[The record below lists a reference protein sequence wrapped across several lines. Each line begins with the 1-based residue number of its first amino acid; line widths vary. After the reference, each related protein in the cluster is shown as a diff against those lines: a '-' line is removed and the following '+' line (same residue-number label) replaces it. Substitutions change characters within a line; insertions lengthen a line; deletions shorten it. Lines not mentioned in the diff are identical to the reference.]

1 MKKKYLVIE
10 KMDNKVYASFETKK
24 QLKNGNLER
33 KNRTSVEFEPG
44 DLDTECSLE
53 MYPSNCYLVFELK

>member
-1 MKKKYLVIE
+1 
-10 KMDNKVYASFETKK
+10 MDNKVYASFETKK